1 MKHAGGRGGQQTHKE
16 YKSAGCHS
24 ELGTVC

>member
-1 MKHAGGRGGQQTHKE
+1 MKHAGGGGCQQTHKE

-24 ELGTVC
+24 EHGTVW